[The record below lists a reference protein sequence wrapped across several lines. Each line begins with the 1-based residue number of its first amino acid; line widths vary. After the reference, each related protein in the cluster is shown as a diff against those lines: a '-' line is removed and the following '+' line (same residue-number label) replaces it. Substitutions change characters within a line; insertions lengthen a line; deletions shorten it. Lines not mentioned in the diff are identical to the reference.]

1 MDTDRITGAAKEL
14 GGKVQGAVG
23 SATGDKSTEAEGKA
37 RELGG
42 NVQNAYGQAK
52 DAVKDAASNAADAA
66 KDAYNNAGSY
76 GSKAQDA
83 AKNASDTLK
92 DAYNNPDRYV
102 GGARD
107 AVQNAAG
114 AAQGYAQD
122 VYNNSGDYYRQG
134 VDTVTHKVEENPLV
148 ALLVAGAVGYGLAL
162 LIHGR
167 G

>member
-1 MDTDRITGAAKEL
+1 M
-14 GGKVQGAVG
+14 
-23 SATGDKSTEAEGKA
+23 
-37 RELGG
+37 
-42 NVQNAYGQAK
+42 
-52 DAVKDAASNAADAA
+52 KDAASNAADAA
-66 KDAYNNAGSY
+66 KDAYNNAGSH
-76 GSKAQDA
+76 GAKAQDA
-83 AKNASDTLK
+83 VKSAAGAASDTVK

-114 AAQGYAQD
+114 TAQGYAQD

-148 ALLVAGAVGYGLAL
+148 ALLIAGAVGYGLAL

-167 G
+167 S

>member
-1 MDTDRITGAAKEL
+1 MDVFAFL
-14 GGKVQGAVG
+14 ML
-23 SATGDKSTEAEGKA
+23 A
-37 RELGG
+37 RG
-42 NVQNAYGQAK
+42 YY
-52 DAVKDAASNAADAA
+52 SNAADVA
-66 KDAYNNAGSY
+66 KDAYNNAGSHT
-76 GSKAQDA
+76 SKAQDA
-83 AKNASDTLK
+83 VKGAAGAASDTVK

-134 VDTVTHKVEENPLV
+134 VDTVAHKVEENPLV
-148 ALLVAGAVGYGLAL
+148 ALLIAGAVGYGLAL

-167 G
+167 S